1 MSTLPTIYGEKVVLR
16 ILYRD
21 TEIKNLNMLGFLKED
36 ETKIKNMLNRSSGL
50 ILVTGPTGSGKTTT
64 VYSMVSNINAR
75 EKNIVSIEDP
85 VEYTLDDVNQ
95 VNVNSKIG
103 LDFARGL
110 RSILRQDP
118 DVIMLGEIRDEE
130 TAHMAIRAAVTGHLV
145 ISTLHTNNSAESAIR
160 LKDMGIPEYFIRDA
174 LVGIISQRLVRKI
187 CPYCKTEY
195 QASPEEIVKL
205 NLSSEQVLYK
215 GKGCDRCNH
224 KAYKGRTV
232 IYDISYVND
241 YMRGFSK
248 NSVLNVENSIEES
261 RGATMK
267 ENCMELVKSGV
278 TTYEEFLRM
287 CL

>member
-1 MSTLPTIYGEKVVLR
+1 
-16 ILYRD
+16 
-21 TEIKNLNMLGFLKED
+21 
-36 ETKIKNMLNRSSGL
+36 
-50 ILVTGPTGSGKTTT
+50 
-64 VYSMVSNINAR
+64 MVSNINAR